1 MEYCSV
7 EVLIHAV
14 MWMNLEN
21 MLSEIRQTQKG
32 KILYDSIS
40 VRCLEIGKFMATE
53 NGLEFIRDWGRK
65 KQGVNCLVALPE
77 FLFRVMKKLWK
88 ELVVMVSQPSECN

>member
-1 MEYCSV
+1 M
-7 EVLIHAV
+7 
-14 MWMNLEN
+14 
-21 MLSEIRQTQKG
+21 
-32 KILYDSIS
+32 YDSIS
-40 VRCLEIGKFMATE
+40 VRYLEIGKFIATENGLEFIPE

-65 KQGVNCLVALPE
+65 KQGVNCLMRTE